1 LPWRYG
7 SWYTTAMF
15 ISVCSHMHMKDLL
28 HNVEIHLS
36 ASLLITSKPC
46 AECKAA
52 TACFMPRGNKSPDH
66 AVLGDQPWQKTS
78 VWRHRGDPRELQR
91 SPRWGSV
98 ILLVIYTTS
107 APQPPSPPS
116 SEPSPVLPS
125 LHAKVCITKSMRLGY
140 LPYRCRVQYAPTFDF
155 LCFLY
160 ALAGPLLCGIS
171 MLWLVSA
178 LFFSLLV
185 AMS

>member
-1 LPWRYG
+1 
-7 SWYTTAMF
+7 
-15 ISVCSHMHMKDLL
+15 VCSHMHMKDLL

-36 ASLLITSKPC
+36 ASRLITSKSC

-52 TACFMPRGNKSPDH
+52 TACFMPCGNKSPDH

-107 APQPPSPPS
+107 APQPPPPSS

-125 LHAKVCITKSMRLGY
+125 LHAKVCITESMRLGY
-140 LPYRCRVQYAPTFDF
+140 CLIDAVYNMHPLLTFFVFYMRAPALYYA
-155 LCFLY
+155 
-160 ALAGPLLCGIS
+160 ALACYE
-171 MLWLVSA
+171 LVSA